1 MSRKHYWAARS
12 GLLLVALFLGAA
24 VFWVLQGGTTA
35 SDSDWHARSR
45 AARIFPDGSAQL
57 TKVEPFPML
66 DGEMCEW
73 MPASFSEFTP
83 IGYAQNESV
92 GSVPAG
98 RVAEEVSL
106 EPVRILR
113 DSYPTYSAIAQDAQT
128 GDIFMQDE
136 NLFGIRVFDRMTNT
150 PANAAF
156 SEPKRMLRGE
166 NTKLEFNCGLYIDPI
181 SGDIYSVNNDTTDM
195 LVIFNRDREGNVPP
209 DRTLKTPHG
218 TYGIAVDEEAE
229 IMYMTVQ
236 HTNSIVVFNKF
247 AEGDEAPLR
256 TIRGFKT
263 MLADP
268 HGISLDKKNGQLVV
282 TNHGNILEKQMIG
295 GEEVTYGK
303 FEDPSI
309 SFFPMD
315 AEGDV
320 EPLRIIAGDKTRLN
334 WPAHVWV
341 DDNRGEIYVG
351 NDADHSV
358 LVFNSSDS
366 GNVAPKRMIRG
377 PLTQLRNPMGVF
389 IDYKNDELWVSNMGN
404 HRATV
409 YDRTANGNMA
419 PKRVIR
425 SAPEGKIAQA
435 IGNPGAVGYDTLRDE
450 ILVPN

>member
-1 MSRKHYWAARS
+1 MFRKHHWAARS

-24 VFWVLQGGTTA
+24 AFWVLQGGTTA
-35 SDSDWHARSR
+35 SDSDWQARSR
-45 AARIFPDGSAQL
+45 AALILPDGSAQL
-57 TKVEPFPML
+57 TKVEPFPMP
-66 DGEMCEW
+66 DAEMCEW
-73 MPASFSEFTP
+73 MPASASAFTP
-83 IGYAQNESV
+83 VGYAQNEGV
-92 GSVPAG
+92 GSVPAD
-98 RVAEEVSL
+98 RVTEEVSL

-113 DSYPTYSAIAQDAQT
+113 DSYPTYSAIAQDVQT

-150 PANAAF
+150 PRNAAF
-156 SEPKRMLRGE
+156 SEPKRMLQGD
-166 NTKLEFNCGLYIDPI
+166 NTKLEFNCGLYIDPV

-236 HTNSIVVFNKF
+236 HTNSIVVYNKY

-268 HGISLDKKNGQLVV
+268 HGIALDKKNNHLVV

-303 FEDPSI
+303 FEDPSV
-309 SFFPMD
+309 SFFPAD

-320 EPLRIIAGDKTRLN
+320 APLRIVSGDKTRMN

-341 DDNRGEIYVG
+341 DEERDEYYVA
-351 NDADHSV
+351 NDADHSI
-358 LVFNSSDS
+358 LVFNITDN

-409 YDRTANGNMA
+409 YDRSASGNAA